1 MSAAV
6 EHNKNSVPLWNSVNL
21 CVTLWNKIAVSQ
33 SYTEETQR
41 FTEKNLF
48 GHILSSVRKT
58 FFTEM
63 SFRRIR
69 SYILL
74 SFLFLLI
81 SSFPVSAQSP
91 GSITGK
97 IVDSKTGEGLPSVN
111 VLVKGTYYGASSD
124 IDGKFI
130 IGKVN
135 PGVYN
140 ISITLLG
147 YKAVEYT
154 GIKVETGKPVELN
167 VKLEESALTLG
178 KEVVI
183 IGEKPL
189 FDIEQ
194 TSSSRTVSGED
205 IKVAAVQTVQDMV
218 GLQTGVVESDNQIH
232 IRGSR
237 GYENAYLVDGVPVQD
252 ILGGTGFGLQ
262 VSPDA
267 IQEMEVITGGY
278 AAEYGQA
285 TSGVISITT
294 KDGST
299 TYHGGASYKTD
310 RIWGDSRANFNTDIL
325 SATLGGPVPFASAV
339 LPGDLSFFGTF
350 NGNITDGYTR
360 WVQMIGSNGTPVG
373 YEVVAPHDLRSSI
386 FYGSRF
392 TPRDANDYSW
402 TGKVTWKP
410 EATEKLSY
418 TYNQSVSIDQNSSTI
433 QTATEYQEPSP
444 GYQYTFKNILDSAN
458 VFTQINIQQVLS
470 WTHTLNDK
478 AFYEIH
484 LSRYTAHVRGDANG
498 KDYTHYN
505 QPKDIVTYP
514 IQYYNLG
521 KDTVGVIPGD
531 GFYDTGGPFEW
542 RDHYISDYSVKVDFT
557 NNFTEKNKFKT
568 GIESHF
574 QNLQM
579 IDITDPWIK
588 PLGLNNDIYNVS
600 PASGDLYAQDNITIH
615 GMILNFGMRFDYWF
629 PGKYVDDAVNNPNVP
644 LASNEIRQ
652 QYIQNTFSFFGRRW
666 KGRISPRLGIS
677 HPVSDNQTLF
687 FSYGHFSKLPQPTYV
702 YSKLTSSSAQS
713 TEQTIGNPNLNPETT
728 VAYELGLRNQ
738 ITEDDVLTVTAYYK
752 DIFDYITARTVQ
764 ATSVRFSSGTYT
776 TYINSDYARTRG
788 LEVEYN
794 KRISTNFN
802 STLSGSYSIATGK
815 SSASNQA
822 LYDLVT
828 TGVETTIKEN
838 YMPWDR
844 PLQASL
850 NLNYKVPKNE
860 PLFGFAPGVLD
871 NYSFFVRFFYE
882 SGMRYTPLLPAGH
895 DDQGRPLYV
904 TDYNNIDGSVGQN
917 WFYINLNFDKNM
929 EYAGMK
935 ITLSLEVEN
944 LLDNKN
950 TQIVNA
956 VTGRA
961 YEYGDNTNGNDPRYP
976 QLQGTIS
983 PYPYDPSRYLA
994 PRTAKVGIGIQ
1005 F

>member
-1 MSAAV
+1 MKQVQEQSAALHFSLRGR
-6 EHNKNSVPLWNSVNL
+6 E
-21 CVTLWNKIAVSQ
+21 
-33 SYTEETQR
+33 
-41 FTEKNLF
+41 
-48 GHILSSVRKT
+48 
-58 FFTEM
+58 
-63 SFRRIR
+63 
-69 SYILL
+69 ILL
-74 SFLFLLI
+74 PFLIALFI
-81 SSFPVSAQSP
+81 VSAAAAQTT

-97 IVDSKTGEGLPSVN
+97 IVDTKTGEGLPSVN

-124 IDGKFI
+124 IDGKFTI
-130 IGKVN
+130 PKVN
-135 PGVYN
+135 PGTYN
-140 ISITLLG
+140 VSFTLLG

-154 GIKVETGKPVELN
+154 GIKVEQGKPVEID
-167 VKLEESALTLG
+167 VKMEETELTLG

-183 IGEKPL
+183 VGEKPL

-194 TSSSRTVSGED
+194 TSSSKTVNSDD
-205 IKVAAVQTVQDMV
+205 IKVAAVQSVQDIV
-218 GLQTGVVESDNQIH
+218 GLQTGVVQSDNQIH

-262 VSPDA
+262 LSPDA

-278 AAEYGQA
+278 SAEYGQA

-294 KDGST
+294 KEGST
-299 TYHGGASYKTD
+299 SYHGGASYKTD

-325 SATLGGPVPFASAV
+325 GVTLGGPVPFATAL

-350 NGNITDGYTR
+350 NGNISDGYTR
-360 WVQMIGSNGTPVG
+360 WVQVIGGDGRPIG
-373 YEVVAPHDLRSSI
+373 YETVAPHDLQSSI

-402 TGKVTWKP
+402 TAKATWKP
-410 EATEKLSY
+410 EPTEKLSY
-418 TYNQSVSIDQNSSTI
+418 AYNQSVTIDQNSSTI
-433 QTATEYQEPSP
+433 QTALEYQEPTP
-444 GYQYTFKNILDSAN
+444 GYQYDFKNILDSAN
-458 VFTQINIQQVLS
+458 VFTQVNIQQTLS
-470 WTHTLNDK
+470 WTHTLSQK
-478 AFYEIH
+478 AFYEIR
-484 LSRYTAHVRGDANG
+484 LSHYTAHVRGDANG
-498 KDYTHYN
+498 KDYTQYN
-505 QPKDIVTYP
+505 IPKDIVTYP

-542 RDHYISDYSVKVDFT
+542 RDHYISDYSAKVDFT
-557 NNFTEKNKFKT
+557 NHFTEKNKFKT
-568 GIESHF
+568 GIETHF
-574 QNLQM
+574 QHLQM

-588 PLGLNNDIYNVS
+588 PLGLNNDIYNVN

-644 LASNEIRQ
+644 LASDEIRQ
-652 QYIQNTFSFFGRRW
+652 QYLQSTFSFFGHRW

-702 YSKLTSSSAQS
+702 YSKLTSSSAQT
-713 TEQTIGNPNLNPETT
+713 TEQTVGNPNLNPETT

-788 LEVEYN
+788 IELEYD
-794 KRISTNFN
+794 KRISNNFN
-802 STLSGSYSIATGK
+802 ATLSGSYSIATGK

-828 TGVETTIKEN
+828 TGVETTIKES

-844 PLQASL
+844 PVQASL
-850 NLNYKVPKNE
+850 NLTYKVLKND

-871 NYSFFVRFFYE
+871 DYTFFVRFFYE
-882 SGMRYTPLLPAGH
+882 SGMRYTPLLPAGY
-895 DDQGRPLYV
+895 DDTGRPLYV

-917 WFYINLNFDKNM
+917 WFYINLNFDKNIDL
-929 EYAGMK
+929 AGMK
-935 ITLSLEVEN
+935 MTLSFEVEN
-944 LLDNKN
+944 LFNNKN
-950 TQIVNA
+950 TQIVNP

-961 YEYGDNTNGNDPRYP
+961 YEYGDNTTGNNPLFP
-976 QLQGTIS
+976 QVQAPIS

-994 PRTAKVGIGIQ
+994 PRTAKVGLGIQ

>member
-1 MSAAV
+1 MKLTLCLLLGLPLGAV
-6 EHNKNSVPLWNSVNL
+6 
-21 CVTLWNKIAVSQ
+21 
-33 SYTEETQR
+33 
-41 FTEKNLF
+41 
-48 GHILSSVRKT
+48 
-58 FFTEM
+58 
-63 SFRRIR
+63 
-69 SYILL
+69 
-74 SFLFLLI
+74 
-81 SSFPVSAQSP
+81 AQTT
-91 GSITGK
+91 GSISGK
-97 IVDSKTGEGLPSVN
+97 VVDSKTGEGLPSVN

-124 IDGKFI
+124 IDGNFSI
-130 IGKVN
+130 PKVN
-135 PGVYN
+135 PGEYT

-154 GIKVETGKPVELN
+154 GVKVETGKPTTLS

-194 TSSSRTVSGED
+194 TSSSRTVSSED
-205 IKVAAVQTVQDMV
+205 LKVSAVRTVQDAV
-218 GLQTGVVESDNQIH
+218 GLQTGVVQSDNQIH

-278 AAEYGQA
+278 SAEYGQA
-285 TSGVISITT
+285 TSGVINITT
-294 KDGST
+294 KEGST
-299 TYHGGASYKTD
+299 SYHGGAAYKTD
-310 RIWGDSRANFNTDIL
+310 RIWGNSLANFNTDIL
-325 SATLGGPVPFASAV
+325 SLNLGGPVPLATLV
-339 LPGDLSFFGTF
+339 LPGELSFFAT
-350 NGNITDGYTR
+350 GNANVTDGYTR
-360 WVQMIGSNGTPVG
+360 WVQVVGQNGWPIG
-373 YEVVAPHDLRSSI
+373 YESVAPRRLISSI

-392 TPRDANDYSW
+392 TPRIANDYSW
-402 TGKVTWKP
+402 SGKVTWKP

-418 TYNQSVSIDQNSSTI
+418 SYNQSVTIDQNSSTI
-433 QTATEYQEPSP
+433 QTALEYQDPQP
-444 GYQYTFKNILDSAN
+444 GYQYQFKNILDSAN
-458 VFTQINIQQVLS
+458 TFTQINIQQTLA
-470 WTHTLNDK
+470 WTHTLSQK
-478 AFYEIH
+478 AFYEIR

-498 KDYTHYN
+498 NDYTHYN
-505 QPKDIVTYP
+505 QPQDIVTYP

-542 RDHYISDYSVKVDFT
+542 RDHFINDYSVKADFT
-557 NNFTEKNKFKT
+557 NHFTEKNKFKT

-600 PASGDLYAQDNITIH
+600 PASGDLYAQDNLTLN
-615 GMILNFGMRFDYWF
+615 GMILNFGLRFDYWF
-629 PGKYVDDAVNNPNVP
+629 PGKYVDDAVNNPNIP
-644 LASNEIRQ
+644 LASDAIRQ
-652 QYIQNTFSFFGRRW
+652 QYIQSTFNFFGHRW
-666 KGRISPRLGIS
+666 KGRLSPRLGIS

-752 DIFDYITARTVQ
+752 DIFDYITARSVQ

-776 TYINSDYARTRG
+776 TYINSDYARNRG
-788 LEVEYN
+788 IELEYS
-794 KRISTNFN
+794 KRIHENFHA
-802 STLSGSYSIATGK
+802 TLSGSYSIATGK
-815 SSASNQA
+815 SSAANQA
-822 LYDLVT
+822 LYNLVT
-828 TGVETTIKEN
+828 AGVETTIKET

-844 PLQASL
+844 PVQGSL
-850 NLNYKVPKNE
+850 TLNYKVPKNE
-860 PLFGFAPGVLD
+860 PLFDFAPGVLD
-871 NYSFFVRFFYE
+871 NYSVFVRFFYE
-882 SGMRYTPLLPAGH
+882 SGMRYTPLLPAGF
-895 DDQGRPLYV
+895 DNTGRALYV

-917 WFYINLNFDKNM
+917 WFYINLNIDKDIDLGGARM
-929 EYAGMK
+929 
-935 ITLSLEVEN
+935 TLSLEVEN
-944 LLDNKN
+944 VLNDKN

-961 YEYGDNTNGNDPRYP
+961 FEYGDNTTGNDPRYP

-983 PYPYDPSRYLA
+983 PYPYNPARYLT
-994 PRTAKVGIGIQ
+994 PRTAKVGVGIQ

>member
-1 MSAAV
+1 MSTAAIHIRNPI
-6 EHNKNSVPLWNSVNL
+6 ENLMSLWNSVNL
-21 CVTLWNKIAVSQ
+21 CASLCNKNTITQRNA
-33 SYTEETQR
+33 EETQR
-41 FTEKNLF
+41 DTEKKFAAACL
-48 GHILSSVRKT
+48 
-58 FFTEM
+58 
-63 SFRRIR
+63 RRLR
-69 SYILL
+69 NFVL
-74 SFLFLLI
+74 LFLIAAVASSLPLI
-81 SSFPVSAQSP
+81 AQSS

-97 IVDSKTGEGLPSVN
+97 IIDSKTGEGLPSVN
-111 VLVKGTYYGASSD
+111 VLVKGTYYGVSSD
-124 IDGKFI
+124 VDGKFI
-130 IGKVN
+130 IPKVN
-135 PGVYN
+135 PGVYD

-147 YKAVEYT
+147 YKAVVYT
-154 GIKVETGKPVELN
+154 GIKVEAGKAVALD
-167 VKLEESALTLG
+167 VKLEETELTLG

-183 IGEKPL
+183 VGEKPL

-218 GLQTGVVESDNQIH
+218 GLQTGVVQSDNQIH

-262 VSPDA
+262 ISPDA

-278 AAEYGQA
+278 NAEYGQA

-294 KDGST
+294 KDGSSS
-299 TYHGGASYKTD
+299 YHGGVSYKTD
-310 RIWGDSRANFNTDIL
+310 RIWGKSLANFNTDIL
-325 SATLGGPVPFASAV
+325 SATLGGPVPLLSAA
-339 LPGDLSFFGTF
+339 LPGQMSFFGSF
-350 NGNITDGYTR
+350 NGNVADGYTR
-360 WVQMIGSNGTPVG
+360 WVQVIGSNGMPVG
-373 YEVVAPHDLRSSI
+373 YEAVAPRQLISSI

-392 TPRDANDYSW
+392 APRDANDYSW
-402 TGKVTWKP
+402 TGKLTWKP
-410 EATEKLSY
+410 EATEKLTY
-418 TYNQSVSIDQNSSTI
+418 AYNQSVTIDQNSSTI
-433 QTATEYQEPSP
+433 QTALEYQEPTP
-444 GYQYTFKNILDSAN
+444 GYQYDFKNILDSAN
-458 VFTQINIQQVLS
+458 TFTQINIQQTLS
-470 WTHTLNDK
+470 WTHTLNQK
-478 AFYEIH
+478 AYYEIR
-484 LSRYTAHVRGDANG
+484 LSHYTAHVRGDANG
-498 KDYTHYN
+498 KDYTQYN
-505 QPKDIVTYP
+505 EPKDIVTYP

-542 RDHYISDYSVKVDFT
+542 RDHYISDYSAKIDFT

-600 PASGDLYAQDNITIH
+600 PASGDLYAQDNIIAH
-615 GMILNFGMRFDYWF
+615 GMILNFGLRFDYWF
-629 PGKYVDDAVNNPNVP
+629 PGKYVDDAINNPNVP
-644 LASNEIRQ
+644 LASDAIRQ
-652 QYIQNTFSFFGRRW
+652 QYLASTFSFFGRRW

-702 YSKLTSSSAQS
+702 YSDLASSSAQS

-728 VAYELGLRNQ
+728 VAYELGLRSQ

-752 DIFDYITARTVQ
+752 DVFDYIIAQTVQ

-788 LEVEYN
+788 IEIEYN
-794 KRISTNFN
+794 KRITNNFN

-815 SSASNQA
+815 SAASNEA

-828 TGVETTIKEN
+828 LGVEPTIKES

-850 NLNYKVPKNE
+850 NLNFKVPKNE

-871 NYSFFVRFFYE
+871 NYSFFVRFFFE
-882 SGMRYTPLLPAGH
+882 SGMRYTPLLPAGY
-895 DDQGRPLYV
+895 DNTGRELYV
-904 TDYNNIDGSVGQN
+904 TDYNNIDGGVGQN
-917 WFYINLNFDKNM
+917 WFYINLNFEKNLD
-929 EYAGMK
+929 YAGMK
-935 ITLSLEVEN
+935 ITLSFEVEN
-944 LLDNKN
+944 LLNNKN
-950 TQIVNA
+950 SQIINA

-961 YEYGDNTNGNDPRYP
+961 YEYGDNTTGNDPRYP
-976 QLQGTIS
+976 ELQAPIS

-994 PRTAKVGIGIQ
+994 QRTAKVGIGIQ

>member
-1 MSAAV
+1 MAAQ
-6 EHNKNSVPLWNSVNL
+6 
-21 CVTLWNKIAVSQ
+21 T
-33 SYTEETQR
+33 T
-41 FTEKNLF
+41 
-48 GHILSSVRKT
+48 
-58 FFTEM
+58 
-63 SFRRIR
+63 
-69 SYILL
+69 
-74 SFLFLLI
+74 
-81 SSFPVSAQSP
+81 

-97 IVDSKTGEGLPSVN
+97 ITDSKTGDGLPSVN

-124 IDGKFI
+124 IDGKFTI
-130 IGKVN
+130 PKVN
-135 PGVYN
+135 PGVYD

-147 YKAVEYT
+147 YKAIEYT
-154 GIKVETGKPVELN
+154 GIKVEAEKPTELN
-167 VKLEESALTLG
+167 VKMEESALTLG

-183 IGEKPL
+183 IGQKPL

-194 TSSSRTVSGED
+194 TSSSRTVSSQD
-205 IKVAAVQTVQDMV
+205 IKVAAVQTVQDVV
-218 GLQTGVVESDNQIH
+218 GLQVGVVQSDNQIH

-262 VSPDA
+262 LSPDA
-267 IQEMEVITGGY
+267 IQDVEVITGGY
-278 AAEYGQA
+278 SAEYGQA

-299 TYHGGASYKTD
+299 TYRGGAAYKTD
-310 RIWGDSRANFNTDIL
+310 RIWGNSLANFNTDIL
-325 SATLGGPVPFASAV
+325 STDLSGPVPLASLV
-339 LPGDLSFFGTF
+339 LPGDLSFFATF
-350 NGNITDGYTR
+350 NGNVSDGYTR
-360 WVQMIGSNGTPVG
+360 WVQVIGPDGKPVG
-373 YEVVAPHDLRSSI
+373 YQSVAPHGLVSSI

-392 TPRDANDYSW
+392 TPRLANDYSW
-402 TGKVTWKP
+402 TGKLTWKP
-410 EATEKLSY
+410 EPTEKLSY
-418 TYNQSVSIDQNSSTI
+418 SYNESVTIDQNSTTI
-433 QTATEYQEPSP
+433 QTALEYQEPSP

-458 VFTQINIQQVLS
+458 TFTQINIQQSLA
-470 WTHTLNDK
+470 WTHTLNEK
-478 AFYEIH
+478 AFYEVH

-498 KDYTHYN
+498 KDYTQYN
-505 QPKDIVTYP
+505 EPQDIVTYP

-531 GFYDTGGPFEW
+531 GFYDTGSPFEW
-542 RDHYISDYSVKVDFT
+542 RDHFINDYSFKVDLT

-579 IDITDPWIK
+579 IDISDPWIK

-600 PASGDLYAQDNITIH
+600 PASGDLYAQDNITIN

-629 PGKYVDDAVNNPNVP
+629 PGKYVDDAIKNPDVP
-644 LASNEIRQ
+644 LASDAIRQ
-652 QYIQNTFSFFGRRW
+652 QYLQNTFSFFGRRW

-764 ATSVRFSSGTYT
+764 ATSVRFSNGTYT

-788 LEVEYN
+788 LEIEYD
-794 KRISTNFN
+794 KRIANNFH

-815 SSASNQA
+815 SSASNEA
-822 LYDLVT
+822 IYDLVT
-828 TGVETTIKEN
+828 SGVETTIKEN

-850 NLNYKVPKNE
+850 NLTYNVPKNQ

-871 NYSFFVRFFYE
+871 DYSVFVRLFYE
-882 SGMRYTPLLPAGH
+882 SGERYTPLLPAGL
-895 DDQGRPLYV
+895 DDNGRQLYV

-917 WFYINLNFDKNM
+917 WFYVNLNIDKNI
-929 EYAGMK
+929 EYPGIK
-935 ITLSLEVEN
+935 IALTFEVEN
-944 LLDNKN
+944 LLNNKN
-950 TQIVNA
+950 SQIINA

-961 YEYGDNTNGNDPRYP
+961 FEYGDNTTGNDPRYP

-983 PYPYDPSRYLA
+983 PYPYNPARYLT
-994 PRTAKVGIGIQ
+994 PRTAKVGVGIQ